1 MSLCLAS
8 PPVSTDCAALSLF
21 RVRCQAQ
28 AHVQSVSLLTV
39 CLYSLCSTNCSIVS
53 GHELVLGILPCLN
66 WLCCTNC
73 SPHCVSVSL
82 SDDHHWTWACAWHL
96 TLFDT
101 DCAGTNCLP
110 TVWTQTVLHMLI
122 IVLLTVC
129 LYHCRLYYCRR
140 PFLDMSLCLASY
152 PVWADCAALI
162 VLLTVCLYHCRTT
175 ISGHE
180 LVLGIS
186 PCLNWL
192 CCTCSPHCVSV
203 SLSDMSIVLGITS
216 WIVLL
221 TVCVYHCRLTI
232 LLDTNVILTCALGRP
247 FWTRA
252 CAWPC
257 FNWLCCTNCS
267 PHCVSVSLSAD
278 HLWTWACAWH
288 LTLFELTVLH

>member
-8 PPVSTDCAALSLF
+8 YPVWTDCAALIVLLIVCLYHCRPTISGHELVLGISPCF
-21 RVRCQAQ
+21 NWLCCTNCSPHCV
-28 AHVQSVSLLTV
+28 SVSLSAISGPWHFTLFQLTV
-39 CLYSLCSTNCSIVS
+39 LHNCSS
-53 GHELVLGILPCLN
+53 GHVLVLGILPCLN

-82 SDDHHWTWACAWHL
+82 SALDMCLASYPVWTDCCTNNCSPNCVCVSLSDDHFWTRALCLASYPVW
-96 TLFDT
+96 T
-101 DCAGTNCLP
+101 DCAAL
-110 TVWTQTVLHMLI
+110 

-129 LYHCRLYYCRR
+129 LYHCRR

-152 PVWADCAALI
+152 PVWTDCAALI
-162 VLLTVCLYHCRTT
+162 VLLIVCLYHCRPT

-186 PCLNWL
+186 
-192 CCTCSPHCVSV
+192 
-203 SLSDMSIVLGITS
+203 
-216 WIVLL
+216 
-221 TVCVYHCRLTI
+221 
-232 LLDTNVILTCALGRP
+232 
-247 FWTRA
+247 
-252 CAWPC
+252 PC

-278 HLWTWACAWH
+278 HHWTWACAWH